1 MTGGNE
7 RASKTAYIATV
18 VFGAAGRNAYFIIA
32 AWVVF
37 DVSRSATAVAVLL
50 GLGSAA
56 ELLTSNLSGA
66 FADRFDRRVVCLI
79 SDSIRLIAVTL
90 TGFSLLLRE
99 PLPIIFML
107 WSLYSAADRAYLT
120 ALQAVIP
127 SIVHRD
133 RLVAFNSLSYMAM
146 QLGNLAS
153 AVAAGFALETV
164 AKAFSLVLPGA
175 CFLTSIC
182 TMMFFYCLS
191 TRSNADRQR
200 LAHGARVDTAD
211 LMPTRLPRGPIW
223 IPTLVYS
230 LVYTTGMLVNVM
242 GPAFIERNLA
252 GPAIQYGYLEAAWAL
267 GSACGCLYLIIVVV
281 RRPHQ
286 GMLINMGFS
295 GAILS
300 AFLLFQNLPFALLQM
315 MLMGACYNL
324 SRVLIDVEVQRSVAD
339 GQLGRARGQIHTFC
353 VALGLLIYALVAL
366 IGDKI
371 SPAKIFGTF
380 GICTV
385 FAALAIVI
393 LTHNRGGRF
402 YVGSSEYEH
411 R

>member
-7 RASKTAYIATV
+7 QASKSVYIATV
-18 VFGAAGRNAYFIIA
+18 VFGAAGRNAYFITA
-32 AWVVF
+32 AWIVF
-37 DVSRSATAVAVLL
+37 DVSKSATAVAVLL

-99 PLPIIFML
+99 PLLTVFSL

-127 SIVHRD
+127 SIVSRD
-133 RLVAFNSLSYMAM
+133 RLVVFNSLAYMAM
-146 QLGNLAS
+146 QLGNLVS
-153 AVAAGFALETV
+153 AFAAGFVLETF
-164 AKAFSLVLPGA
+164 ARAFALVLPA
-175 CFLTSIC
+175 VCFFVSIW
-182 TMMFFYCLS
+182 TMIFFYCLS
-191 TRSNADRQR
+191 TRSHADIRSF
-200 LAHGARVDTAD
+200 ASGGRVDTAD
-211 LMPTRLPRGPIW
+211 LMPTRLPRGPLW

-230 LVYTTGMLVNVM
+230 LVYASGMLVNVM

-252 GPAIQYGYLEAAWAL
+252 GPPIQYGYLEAAWAL
-267 GSACGCLYLIIVVV
+267 GSACGCLYLIMVVV
-281 RRPHQ
+281 RRPRI

-324 SRVLIDVEVQRSVAD
+324 SRVLIDVGVQRSVAD

-393 LTHNRGGRF
+393 LTHSRGGRF
-402 YVGSSEYEH
+402 YVGSSEYEQ